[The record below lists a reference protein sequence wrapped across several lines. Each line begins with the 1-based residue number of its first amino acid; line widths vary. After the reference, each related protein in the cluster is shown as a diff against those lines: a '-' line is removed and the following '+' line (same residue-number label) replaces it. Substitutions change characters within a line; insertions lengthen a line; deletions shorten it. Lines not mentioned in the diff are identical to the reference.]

1 MRIIK
6 LIGAVIFGVIIAALI
21 GFGSA
26 NYAGVCISKG
36 SYLSDAEL
44 IKRAA
49 SREFQSHLAHIR
61 YYESTGGDDK
71 GLIRYGNF
79 EDFIARNPNCCMVT
93 RVAREGYE
101 VELID
106 RLLGWFRSFVRIYY
120 AYETNPNDV
129 SHPKMKEVFW
139 AVTNCGYV
147 WNGV

>member
-6 LIGAVIFGVIIAALI
+6 LIGAVILGVIIAALI

-44 IKRAA
+44 IKRATE
-49 SREFQSHLAHIR
+49 SEFQSHLAHIR
-61 YYESTGGDDK
+61 YEATRKADK
-71 GLIRYGNF
+71 WLLRYDSF
-79 EDFIARNPNCCMVT
+79 EDFIARNPNCCML
-93 RVAREGYE
+93 RRIGRKGHE

-120 AYETNPNDV
+120 AYETNPNDA
-129 SHPKMKEVFW
+129 SHPKMKEVFL